1 MNAYVFNLLYF
12 TLNLIFFK
20 LSIFYFLVKIKLN
33 LSKKTNIMLVLV
45 LKLEIL
51 EYVKISLHSNYL
63 DKLGEG
69 DNLLTKIQ
77 KWVFYGRH
85 CIYQYMK

>member
-1 MNAYVFNLLYF
+1 
-12 TLNLIFFK
+12 
-20 LSIFYFLVKIKLN
+20 
-33 LSKKTNIMLVLV
+33 MLVLV

-51 EYVKISLHSNYL
+51 EYAKISLHSNYL
-63 DKLGEG
+63 DKLGEE

-77 KWVFYGRH
+77 KWFFHGRH